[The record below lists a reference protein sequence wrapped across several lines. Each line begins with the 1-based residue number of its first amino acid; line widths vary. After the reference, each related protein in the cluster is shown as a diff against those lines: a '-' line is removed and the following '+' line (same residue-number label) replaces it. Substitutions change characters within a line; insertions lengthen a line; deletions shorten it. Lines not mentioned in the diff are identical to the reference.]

1 MYKELEKY
9 KTGKKVDTIGVL
21 PDKQEITIKLDGYEA
36 GLGDLMND
44 FIEHKTKSR
53 WLRKYYHDHLTN
65 IYIKWL
71 NKVTMIQE
79 L

>member
-9 KTGKKVDTIGVL
+9 KSDKKVEGIGVL
-21 PDKQEITIKLDGYEA
+21 PDKQEVEIYYDEYQF

-44 FIEHKTKSR
+44 FINHNKKPF
-53 WLRKYYHDHLTN
+53 WKKKYYHNHLTKM
-65 IYIKWL
+65 YIKLL
-71 NKVTMIQE
+71 NEVTIKST